1 MMLKALEGGGAIVE
15 EDTEDGEGG
24 EEEEIAGMKDVE
36 TYMGIAK
43 VTEGE
48 IKAEVAIGAC

>member
-1 MMLKALEGGGAIVE
+1 MLKALEGGGAIVE

-24 EEEEIAGMKDVE
+24 EEKEIAGVKDVE
-36 TYMGIAK
+36 TYMGTAK

-48 IKAEVAIGAC
+48 IEPEVAIGAE